1 MEQQKTI
8 RERFLG
14 IFGHEPATIV
24 RAPGRVNLIGEHT
37 DYNDGYVLPV
47 AIDRSILMAAAPR
60 PDRQVVLH
68 ALDFDQRAG
77 FSLDDI
83 QHDAQHPWSNYQR
96 GVAFFLQERGFEL
109 PGMNAVISGDI
120 PVGSGLSSSAAV
132 EVAAAYTWQVL
143 SGFSLSR
150 VELALLCQRAE
161 NEFVGMKCGIMDQ
174 FISALG
180 QRDHALLID
189 CRTLEHESV
198 NLPWRSSRTRSAP
211 AERETSPA
219 LSVVEGFATPEISGK
234 LGLDEGSPPSAAI
247 VVCDTMKRRGLVD
260 SEYNA
265 RRRECEEGVRLLRKH
280 LPGIKA
286 LRDVYPA
293 QFERYQEDLPEV
305 VRRRCRHIVYENE
318 RVLQSVGALEEGDLA
333 TFGRLMNGSH
343 VSLRDDYQVSCRQ
356 LDVMAEAAWQ
366 VEGVY
371 GSRLTG
377 AGFGGC
383 TVSLVAG
390 EAVERFRAHVA
401 AEYQEATGLKPQ
413 IYVCGV
419 EDGVGAAKPLRRLR
433 IKPSQG

>member
-1 MEQQKTI
+1 MQDRIVDI
-8 RERFLG
+8 RRKFEE
-14 IFGHEPATIV
+14 IFGCQPATVV

-68 ALDFDQRAG
+68 ALDFEQRAE
-77 FSLDDI
+77 FSLNDI
-83 QHDAQHPWSNYQR
+83 QHDARYPWSNYQR

-109 PGMNAVISGDI
+109 AGMNAAISGDI

-132 EVAAAYTWQVL
+132 EVAAAYAWQAL
-143 SGFSLSR
+143 SGFPLSR
-150 VELALLCQRAE
+150 VELALLCQQAE

-180 QRDHALLID
+180 RRDHALLID
-189 CRTLEHESV
+189 CRTLEHEAV
-198 NLPWRSSRTRSAP
+198 NLPWRSRRTRSAP
-211 AERETSPA
+211 AERETS
-219 LSVVEGFATPEISGK
+219 FATPEENLSAIK
-234 LGLDEGSPPSAAI
+234 LGTGEGSPRSSATI

-265 RRRECEEGVRLLRKH
+265 RRRECEEGVRLLQKH
-280 LPGIKA
+280 LPRIKA
-286 LRDVYPA
+286 LRDVSPA
-293 QFERYQEDLPEV
+293 QFERYQGDLPEV
-305 VRRRCRHIVYENE
+305 VRRRCRHVVYENE
-318 RVLQSVGALEEGDLA
+318 RVLQSVRALKRGDLA
-333 TFGRLMNGSH
+333 TFGRLMNESH
-343 VSLRDDYQVSCRQ
+343 VSLRDDYQVSCRE
-356 LDVMAEAAWQ
+356 LNVMVEAAWQ

-401 AEYQEATGLKPQ
+401 AEYQAATGVEPQ
-413 IYVCGV
+413 IYVCAV
-419 EDGVGAAKPLRRLR
+419 EDGVGQ
-433 IKPSQG
+433 I

>member
-1 MEQQKTI
+1 MDRQKTI
-8 RERFLG
+8 KKHFPE
-14 IFGHEPATIV
+14 IFGHEPATVV

-68 ALDFDQRAG
+68 ALDFDQRTE

-83 QHDAQHPWSNYQR
+83 QHDDQHPWSNYQR
-96 GVAFFLQERGFEL
+96 GVAFFLQEQGFEL
-109 PGMNAVISGDI
+109 MGMNAVISGDI

-132 EVAAAYTWQVL
+132 EVAAAYAWQVL

-150 VELALLCQRAE
+150 VELALLCQQAE

-174 FISALG
+174 FICALG

-189 CRTLEHESV
+189 CRTLEHEVV
-198 NLPWRSSRTRSAP
+198 NLPWRSSRTCSAP

-219 LSVVEGFATPEISGK
+219 LSIAEGFAAPEENLSSSK
-234 LGLDEGSPPSAAI
+234 LGSGEGSTRSSATI

-265 RRRECEEGVRLLRKH
+265 RRRECEEGVHLLQKH
-280 LPGIKA
+280 LPWIKA
-286 LRDVYPA
+286 LRDVSPV
-293 QFERYQEDLPEV
+293 QFERYEGDLPET
-305 VRRRCRHIVYENE
+305 VRRRCRHVIYENE
-318 RVLQSVGALEEGDLA
+318 RVLQSVKALKRGDLA
-333 TFGRLMNGSH
+333 AFGRLMNESH
-343 VSLRDDYQVSCRQ
+343 ISLRDDYQVSCRE
-356 LDVMAEAAWQ
+356 LNVMVEAACQ
-366 VEGVY
+366 VDGVY

-383 TVSLVAG
+383 TVSLVARG
-390 EAVERFRAHVA
+390 GVERFRAHVT
-401 AEYQEATGLKPQ
+401 AEYQAATGIEPQ
-413 IYVCGV
+413 IYVCAV
-419 EDGVGAAKPLRRLR
+419 EDGVGEVLLSPL
-433 IKPSQG
+433 

>member
-1 MEQQKTI
+1 
-8 RERFLG
+8 
-14 IFGHEPATIV
+14 
-24 RAPGRVNLIGEHT
+24 VNLIGEHT

-47 AIDRSILMAAAPR
+47 AIDLSILMAAAPR

-68 ALDFDQRAG
+68 ALDFEQRTE

-83 QHDAQHPWSNYQR
+83 QHDAQYPWSDYQR

-109 PGMNAVISGDI
+109 LGVNAVISGDI

-143 SGFSLSR
+143 SGFPLSR
-150 VELALLCQRAE
+150 VGLALLCQQAE

-174 FISALG
+174 FICTLG
-180 QRDHALLID
+180 QRDHALLVD
-189 CRTLEHESV
+189 CRTLEHEAV
-198 NLPWRSSRTRSAP
+198 
-211 AERETSPA
+211 
-219 LSVVEGFATPEISGK
+219 K
-234 LGLDEGSPPSAAI
+234 LGAGEGSPRSSATI

-265 RRRECEEGVRLLRKH
+265 RRRECEEGVRLLQKH
-280 LPGIKA
+280 LPRIKA
-286 LRDVYPA
+286 LRDVSPA
-293 QFERYQEDLPEV
+293 QFERYQGDLPEV

-318 RVLQSVGALEEGDLA
+318 RVLQSVEALRGNDLA
-333 TFGRLMNGSH
+333 TFGRLMNDSH
-343 VSLRDDYQVSCRQ
+343 ISLRDDYQVSCRE
-356 LDVMAEAAWQ
+356 LNVMVEAAWQ

-390 EAVERFRAHVA
+390 EAVELFRAHVA
-401 AEYQEATGLKPQ
+401 AEYQAATGVEPQ
-413 IYVCGV
+413 IYVCAV
-419 EDGVGAAKPLRRLR
+419 EDGVREVLV
-433 IKPSQG
+433 SSS

>member
-1 MEQQKTI
+1 MNAQDRLVDIKQ
-8 RERFLG
+8 RFEE
-14 IFGHEPATIV
+14 IFGCQPATVV

-47 AIDRSILMAAAPR
+47 AIDRSILMAAAPW

-68 ALDFDQRAG
+68 ALDFDQRTE

-83 QHDAQHPWSNYQR
+83 RHDDQHPWSNYQR
-96 GVAFFLQERGFEL
+96 GVAFFLQKRGFEL

-120 PVGSGLSSSAAV
+120 PIGSGLSSSAAV
-132 EVAAAYTWQVL
+132 EVAAAYAWQVL

-174 FISALG
+174 FICALG

-189 CRTLEHESV
+189 CRTLEHDVVKLGSGEG
-198 NLPWRSSRTRSAP
+198 SSR
-211 AERETSPA
+211 
-219 LSVVEGFATPEISGK
+219 
-234 LGLDEGSPPSAAI
+234 PSATI

-265 RRRECEEGVRLLRKH
+265 RRRECEEGVRLLQKH

-286 LRDVYPA
+286 LRDVSPA
-293 QFERYQEDLPEV
+293 QFERYQGDLPEV
-305 VRRRCRHIVYENE
+305 VRRRCRHVVYENE
-318 RVLQSVGALEEGDLA
+318 RVLQSVEALKGEDLD
-333 TFGRLMNGSH
+333 TFGRLMNESH
-343 VSLRDDYQVSCRQ
+343 VSLRDDYQVSCRE
-356 LDVMAEAAWQ
+356 LNVMVEAAWQ

-383 TVSLVAG
+383 TVSLVAE
-390 EAVERFRAHVA
+390 EAVERFHAHVA
-401 AEYQEATGLKPQ
+401 AEYQAATGVEPQ
-413 IYVCGV
+413 IYVCAV
-419 EDGVGAAKPLRRLR
+419 EDGVSEVLF
-433 IKPSQG
+433 SSS

>member
-1 MEQQKTI
+1 
-8 RERFLG
+8 
-14 IFGHEPATIV
+14 
-24 RAPGRVNLIGEHT
+24 
-37 DYNDGYVLPV
+37 
-47 AIDRSILMAAAPR
+47 MAAAPR

-68 ALDFDQRAG
+68 ALDFEQRTE
-77 FSLDDI
+77 FSLYDI
-83 QHDAQHPWSNYQR
+83 QHDAQHPWSDYQR
-96 GVAFFLQERGFEL
+96 GVAFFIQERGFEL
-109 PGMNAVISGDI
+109 LGVNAVISGDI

-189 CRTLEHESV
+189 CRTLEHEAV
-198 NLPWRSSRTRSAP
+198 NLPWRSSRTCSAP
-211 AERETSPA
+211 AEREKS
-219 LSVVEGFATPEISGK
+219 FATPEENLSGIK
-234 LGLDEGSPPSAAI
+234 LGTGESSSHPPAAI

-265 RRRECEEGVRLLRKH
+265 RRRECEEGVRLLQKH

-286 LRDVYPA
+286 LRDVSPA
-293 QFERYQEDLPEV
+293 QFERYQGDLPGV
-305 VRRRCRHIVYENE
+305 VRRRCRHVVYENE
-318 RVLQSVGALEEGDLA
+318 RVLQSVRALKRGDLA
-333 TFGRLMNGSH
+333 TFGRLMNESH
-343 VSLRDDYQVSCRQ
+343 VSLRDDYQVSCRE
-356 LDVMAEAAWQ
+356 LNVMVEAAWQ

-401 AEYQEATGLKPQ
+401 AEYQAATGVEPQ
-413 IYVCGV
+413 IYVCAV
-419 EDGVGAAKPLRRLR
+419 EDGVGQ
-433 IKPSQG
+433 I

>member
-1 MEQQKTI
+1 V
-8 RERFLG
+8 
-14 IFGHEPATIV
+14 V

-60 PDRQVVLH
+60 PDCQVVLH
-68 ALDFDQRAG
+68 ALDFGQRTE
-77 FSLDDI
+77 FSLNDI
-83 QHDAQHPWSNYQR
+83 QHDAQYPWSDYQR

-109 PGMNAVISGDI
+109 PGVNAVISGDI

-132 EVAAAYTWQVL
+132 EVAAAYVWQVL
-143 SGFSLSR
+143 SGFSMSR
-150 VELALLCQRAE
+150 VELALLCQQAE

-174 FISALG
+174 FICALG

-189 CRTLEHESV
+189 CRTLEHEMV
-198 NLPWRSSRTRSAP
+198 R
-211 AERETSPA
+211 
-219 LSVVEGFATPEISGK
+219 
-234 LGLDEGSPPSAAI
+234 LGAGEGSPRPSATI
-247 VVCDTMKRRGLVD
+247 VVCDTMRRRGLVD

-265 RRRECEEGVRLLRKH
+265 RRRECEEGVRLLQKH

-286 LRDVYPA
+286 LRDVSPA
-293 QFERYQEDLPEV
+293 QFERYQGDLPEV

-318 RVLQSVGALEEGDLA
+318 RVLQSVRALKRGDLA
-333 TFGRLMNGSH
+333 TFGRLMNASH
-343 VSLRDDYQVSCRQ
+343 VSLRDDYQVSCRE
-356 LDVMAEAAWQ
+356 LNVMVEAAWQ

-383 TVSLVAG
+383 TVSLVTG

-401 AEYQEATGLKPQ
+401 REYQAATGVEPQ
-413 IYVCGV
+413 IYVCAV
-419 EDGVGAAKPLRRLR
+419 EDGVGEVKPLRRFCRDFQANGLF
-433 IKPSQG
+433 II